1 MLKTEFAWGAIW
13 RPVPPLKRMPQSNKL
28 SDYSEF
34 QPKKERRT
42 PLPITNLPVNA
53 ISEDSDPTLEIRNL
67 IEQLQQTARDS
78 RGQVHTAEQERDGIA
93 LDLKR
98 AQQQIEALR
107 ENERELRSHFVEIT
121 SLIQERDSA
130 KQEVE
135 RRGKA
140 LAEAT
145 KKTDQL
151 VRERNDAQR
160 QRDDILRQ
168 RDEAA
173 RKLDTIQRGSDEQA
187 RLVSESQKQL
197 LNIRQAR
204 DGAHAQILELNTRLG
219 EAEDKIADL
228 EYQRDNAQKAGKETE
243 TQTAELRRQIDVI
256 TADRDATAQQMQAL
270 TAELDSQRQKYLDLA
285 EQKSAAQQADSEHT
299 AALAE
304 ARAQLTSLTQDR
316 DVARSRA
323 QEQAKELDELR
334 VQFQTFRDEQ
344 AQTANAALAEMHEKL
359 ATLETQAREG
369 RHEANNLRQKIEAKG
384 EKLALLQ
391 SLVDQAGN
399 KSTEA
404 KQELEAITKE
414 RDSALTS
421 LTAAQKQIDHI
432 IRDRDQ
438 VRKLA
443 TDNALELEER
453 LAKQQEEI
461 ASFDTV
467 LQEHEQQKYDLNEI
481 RERFEAQRLET
492 IELATQLQTAQRE
505 IRELSANIAEARLQ
519 VKFAQAEARAAKE
532 GKTKSDFAN
541 LMPTET
547 PAPAP
552 TPVAAAPVEVP
563 PVVTAETA
571 PLAPAAIAVEEAPA
585 APVENEIFTEPGSV
599 VPLHSAPVPEPAP
612 VAPPVASIEPASSA
626 RIAVPVLGITEPL
639 TEKES
644 RSVIGA
650 MRHCFQS
657 FTKTPNDLS
666 LLNELHCHVESFA
679 ERARVSGLLA
689 LHRLCSSFANLTR
702 GLYEIPEQVNP
713 STLRTVHQTIEFLA
727 ALMKEKN
734 LAQVKDPATAMIYA
748 VDDDLGNC
756 ESIALAMEES
766 GMRTTYAQDPA
777 MALRELAGSRYDLIF
792 LDVNLP
798 GMDGFELCKQTRAL
812 AIHEKTP
819 IVFLTGVATLENRV
833 QSSLSGGNDFIAKP
847 FNLHELSVKAITLLL
862 KAQLHLA

>member
-1 MLKTEFAWGAIW
+1 MSQ
-13 RPVPPLKRMPQSNKL
+13 PHKL

-78 RGQVHTAEQERDGIA
+78 RGQVHTAERERDGIA
-93 LDLKR
+93 LELKR

-121 SLIQERDSA
+121 SLIQERDTA
-130 KQEVE
+130 QQEAE

-140 LAEAT
+140 LAEAA
-145 KKTDQL
+145 KKSDQI

-160 QRDDILRQ
+160 QRDEVLRQ
-168 RDEAA
+168 RDEAT
-173 RKLDTIQRGSDEQA
+173 RKLDAIQRGTDEQA

-228 EYQRDNAQKAGKETE
+228 EYQRDNAHKAGKETE
-243 TQTAELRRQIDVI
+243 SQATELRRQIDVI
-256 TADRDATAQQMQAL
+256 ATDRDATAQQVQAL

-304 ARAQLTSLTQDR
+304 ARAQVAGLTQDR

-323 QEQAKELDELR
+323 QDQAKELDELR

-359 ATLETQAREG
+359 AALETQAREG
-369 RHEANNLRQKIEAKG
+369 RHEANNLRQKIEAKN
-384 EKLALLQ
+384 EKLTALQ
-391 SLVDQAGN
+391 TLVEQAGN
-399 KSTEA
+399 KRTETE
-404 KQELEAITKE
+404 QELEAITKE
-414 RDSALTS
+414 RNAALTS

-432 IRDRDQ
+432 IRDRDE

-443 TDNALELEER
+443 TENALELEER
-453 LAKQQEEI
+453 LVKLQEEV
-461 ASFDTV
+461 ASFETV
-467 LQEHEQQKYDLNEI
+467 LQEHEQQKYELNEI
-481 RERFEAQRLET
+481 RERFETQRLET

-532 GKTKSDFAN
+532 GKTKSDFAS

-552 TPVAAAPVEVP
+552 TPVAAAPVEAA
-563 PVVTAETA
+563 PVIAAEAA
-571 PLAPAAIAVEEAPA
+571 PIAPESVAVEEAPA
-585 APVENEIFTEPGSV
+585 APVENEIFTEPGSI
-599 VPLHSAPVPEPAP
+599 VPLHSAPAP
-612 VAPPVASIEPASSA
+612 VAQPGAPSQPAAAA
-626 RIAVPVLGITEPL
+626 RIAAPVLGIAEPL

-727 ALMKEKN
+727 ALMKERN

-766 GMRTTYAQDPA
+766 GMRTIYAQDPA
-777 MALRELAGSRYDLIF
+777 LALGELASSRYDLIF

-819 IVFLTGVATLENRV
+819 IVFLTGLATLENRV